1 MTRRPATV
9 LAAIAAAATLAG
21 CGGGPGPGPGPDR
34 EGRTVTVVGTGEV
47 RSAPDA
53 LTAELGVST
62 SAADVTTAMNQAN
75 ERARAI
81 IDSVSGLGVA
91 KADIRTS
98 QFTISPNYRPDGAPN
113 GYQVTNMVSVVVRDL
128 SKASK
133 VIDAAVRAGGNDARV
148 NSVSFTL
155 DDDSKAVTEA
165 RSLAFADAKKRA
177 QQYADLS
184 DMNLGDVVTITEATN
199 GAQPPVALNMDKAT
213 QSVPLEP
220 GTQSVQFQV
229 TVKFSLR

>member
-1 MTRRPATV
+1 MTRRPVTV

-21 CGGGPGPGPGPDR
+21 CGGGPGPGPNG

-75 ERARAI
+75 ERAKAI

-128 SKASK
+128 NKASK

-184 DMNLGDVVTITEATN
+184 DLYLGDVVTITEATS
-199 GAQPPVALNMDKAT
+199 GSQPPVVMNMDKAAE
-213 QSVPLEP
+213 SVPLEP

>member
-1 MTRRPATV
+1 MTRRPVTV

-21 CGGGPGPGPGPDR
+21 CGGGPGVGPDR

-75 ERARAI
+75 ERAKAI

-113 GYQVTNMVSVVVRDL
+113 GYQVTNMVAVIVRDL
-128 SKASK
+128 AKASK

-184 DMNLGDVVTITEATN
+184 EMDLGDVVTITEATT
-199 GAQPPVALNMDKAT
+199 GSQPPIAMNMDKAT
-213 QSVPLEP
+213 ESVPLEP